1 MAILDAIDDPLD
13 REIPVLNVMQVSM
26 FRQRGGGKGTAFEFF
41 CIFLVKFPTLGN
53 GK

>member
-13 REIPVLNVMQVSM
+13 REIPVSNVMQASM
-26 FRQRGGGKGTAFEFF
+26 FRQRGGKGTAFEFF